1 MVRIRLSA
9 SCRRS
14 VPLVA
19 SLPTFNKP
27 TLGCAPARKRLQL
40 QPNAANCFNC
50 STDTFKLAPKSN
62 INNGLLTVGNKVA
75 NAGDRKSTRLN
86 SSHVRISYAVFCLKK
101 KKIEEADEN

>member
-27 TLGCAPARKRLQL
+27 TLGRAPARKRLQL
-40 QPNAANCFNC
+40 QPNAANYFNC

-75 NAGDRKSTRLN
+75 NAGLSIPSKVLSK
-86 SSHVRISYAVFCLKK
+86 CLD
-101 KKIEEADEN
+101 KIINAPVLPGDKTA